1 MTALCCTTASGEIVQ
16 LSLSSRR
23 PSIERYRSCCSR
35 VVDCGVVFVGRAK
48 YSVEKTRG
56 VESESGLRLLV
67 SVVVPAS

>member
-1 MTALCCTTASGEIVQ
+1 MTALCCTTASDEIVQ

-23 PSIERYRSCCSR
+23 PLMKRHRNCCSR

-48 YSVEKTRG
+48 YSIEKTRG

-67 SVVVPAS
+67 SLVVPAS